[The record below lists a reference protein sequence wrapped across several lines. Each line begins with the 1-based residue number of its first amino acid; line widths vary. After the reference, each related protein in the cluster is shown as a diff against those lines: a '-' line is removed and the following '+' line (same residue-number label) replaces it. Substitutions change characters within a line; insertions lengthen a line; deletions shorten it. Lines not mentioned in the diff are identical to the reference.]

1 MNMKKKELYMSALAL
16 GILAGC
22 GEIDTNKSLKT
33 SEDSFSYVSGYET
46 SQRMKQNGIDAIE
59 FGSFIKGLK
68 DGFTKDSG
76 FDINQETM
84 GKVYQ
89 GYVEGVQSKK
99 IKILQKE
106 TNDFLA
112 KLSKNPGVSP
122 LASKGFYK
130 EVKKGS
136 GSVPTA
142 YDTITCFFVIKN
154 SKGKVFQNNRK
165 ENKPFVGN
173 IASLNLAP
181 LEESFQKTASG
192 GTFEVYISNTE
203 FPSLAKMAGTFDDM
217 YGITVLEVDLINVKP
232 GKKASGEQLQS
243 ISPPQP

>member
-1 MNMKKKELYMSALAL
+1 MKKQELYISALAL

-22 GEIDTNKSLKT
+22 GGINTNKSLTT

-59 FGSFIKGLK
+59 YGSFIKGLK
-68 DGFTKDSG
+68 DGFAKDSG
-76 FDINQETM
+76 YDIKQEMM

-89 GYVEGVQSKK
+89 GYVQGVQSKK
-99 IKILQKE
+99 IKLLQKA

-112 KLSKNPGVSP
+112 KLSKEPGVSP

-136 GSVPTA
+136 GGIPQA
-142 YDTITCFFVIKN
+142 YDTITCYFVIKN
-154 SKGKVFQNNRK
+154 SKGKVFQNSRK

-173 IASLNLAP
+173 IASLNLPP

-203 FPSLAKMAGTFDDM
+203 FPSLAKMAGTFEDM

-232 GKKASGEQLQS
+232 GKKPSAEELQY
-243 ISPPQP
+243 IPPPQP